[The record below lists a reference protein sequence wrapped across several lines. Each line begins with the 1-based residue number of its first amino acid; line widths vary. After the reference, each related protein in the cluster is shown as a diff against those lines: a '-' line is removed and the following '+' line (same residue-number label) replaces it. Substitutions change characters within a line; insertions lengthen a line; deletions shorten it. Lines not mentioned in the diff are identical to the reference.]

1 MCLIAFA
8 IHASDRWPLVVAAN
22 RDEFFDRPTLPLA
35 RWQSSAGQSI
45 ISGRDVRAGGTWLGM
60 TPSGRFALLT
70 NVRELPS
77 VTPSNSPSTVS
88 APRSRGELVMRW
100 LENGMDANQF
110 MTQTDSQA
118 YAGFNLV
125 LGDAHTGSWTWLS
138 NRSFAAGAQ
147 GAEAHRPKPAGWCS
161 RALAP
166 GVYGLSNAALDTPWP
181 KTLALSA
188 ALADAIKN
196 ANATPDAQTIDT
208 QLWTALAN
216 RQRASAESLPDT
228 GLSVA
233 LEESL
238 SSAFV
243 DAPERAYGTRCSTL
257 LVASVAQDTAGSH
270 HWQVRIDEKT
280 HHPTTA
286 VRHGPDQNE
295 HASLVSHHMRWP
307 VSAPQRDLA
316 L

>member
-1 MCLIAFA
+1 M
-8 IHASDRWPLVVAAN
+8 
-22 RDEFFDRPTLPLA
+22 
-35 RWQSSAGQSI
+35 
-45 ISGRDVRAGGTWLGM
+45 
-60 TPSGRFALLT
+60 
-70 NVRELPS
+70 
-77 VTPSNSPSTVS
+77 ST
-88 APRSRGELVMRW
+88 
-100 LENGMDANQF
+100 
-110 MTQTDSQA
+110 
-118 YAGFNLV
+118 
-125 LGDAHTGSWTWLS
+125 
-138 NRSFAAGAQ
+138 
-147 GAEAHRPKPAGWCS
+147 
-161 RALAP
+161 
-166 GVYGLSNAALDTPWP
+166 
-181 KTLALSA
+181 

-257 LVASVAQDTAGSH
+257 LVASAAQDTAGSH